1 MAHLRS
7 RRPRHERV
15 AEIMSA
21 ARDVFRSHGY
31 EDAAMAEIAS
41 RVGVVEGAIYRFF
54 ESKRDL
60 LIQVICSWYQEVMA
74 TYERGLAERAGVRER
89 LRFAIWHHL
98 ECIHDNPELINLFFG
113 LVRLHPSYLGSDLFQ
128 LNKRYAGRIHDVLTE
143 GIESGEIREDAPLR
157 MVTSIIFGAVEQ
169 ETWAYR
175 IGLREFDSAAVAD
188 EITEAILTAY
198 GPKPWRKP
206 SPASIGKRLKN
217 IGGQIAALADEL
229 VGEER
234 S

>member
-1 MAHLRS
+1 MAQLRS

-41 RVGVVEGAIYRFF
+41 RAGVVEGAIYRFF

-60 LIQVICSWYQEVMA
+60 LIQVICSWYQEVMV
-74 TYERGLAERAGVRER
+74 TYERGLAERTGVRER

-98 ECIHDNPELINLFFG
+98 ECIHNSPELINLFFG
-113 LVRLHPSYLGSDLFQ
+113 LVRLHPSYLGSELFQ
-128 LNKRYAGRIHDVLTE
+128 LNKRYAGRIHDVLRE

-157 MVTSIIFGAVEQ
+157 MATNIIFGAVEQ

-175 IGLREFDSAAVAD
+175 IGLREFDSEAVAD
-188 EITEAILTAY
+188 ELTDMVLTAY
-198 GPKPWRKP
+198 GPRPWRKP
-206 SPASIGKRLKN
+206 SPASLAKRMKN
-217 IGGQIAALADEL
+217 IGDQITAMAEQLAAEK
-229 VGEER
+229 
-234 S
+234 